1 MAAWEKV
8 LSEISESAINQFISR
23 ELVTNPESLPLDND
37 AELLETHIID
47 SLSMLKLV
55 LFIEQ
60 QFGVVVSFDE
70 IVPAN
75 FRTINTICNYL
86 RSKRKS

>member
-1 MAAWEKV
+1 M
-8 LSEISESAINQFISR
+8 SETSESIINQFISR
-23 ELVTNPESLPLDND
+23 ELVTNPESLPLNND
-37 AELLETHIID
+37 AELLETQIID
-47 SLSMLKLV
+47 SLSMLRLV

-86 RSKRKS
+86 RSKKKS